1 MKLAPIVL
9 FVYNRLDHTEQ
20 TIEALQ
26 KNHLANE
33 SELFIY
39 SDAAKNED
47 VIQSVI
53 EVRRYLKTIDG
64 FKSITVIEREKN
76 WGLASSIID
85 GVTTIVNKYGKIIV
99 LEDDLVT
106 SPYFL
111 TFMNDALE
119 MYKDKEKV
127 WHITGWNYAVE
138 ANLLDDS
145 FLWRLMNCW
154 GWATWKDNW
163 RYFEKNVNKSILEF
177 SKSDIKRFDLEGY
190 EPYWKQVIANKNN
203 EIDSWAVFWYI
214 SIFKANGLCLNPTVS
229 FVKNIGFDGSGI
241 HCGVSEL
248 PDSELNKKHVVFYPE
263 ILKENPKAV
272 KVIQNYLKKSKISLW
287 KRIKNKFFRY
297 LYGK

>member
-145 FLWRLMNCW
+145 FLWRLMNYW